1 MWAATGQAALEESR
15 ILVISGTA
23 TSTSILKNLVLPGIG
38 HFTILD
44 DARVSPEDAGNN
56 FFLEAQDSIGKL
68 RAEEEVR
75 LLRELNDSVDGQA
88 NTNPLEE
95 LLDKDP
101 GYLTSFSIV
110 IAHNLP
116 GRLLTRLADLLWE
129 ADSSPTL
136 AVVRSAG
143 FVAEFFLQ
151 YHNHA
156 GVWRAVR
163 EVDGS

>member
-1 MWAATGQAALEESR
+1 M
-15 ILVISGTA
+15 SG
-23 TSTSILKNLVLPGIG
+23 S
-38 HFTILD
+38 
-44 DARVSPEDAGNN
+44 
-56 FFLEAQDSIGKL
+56 
-68 RAEEEVR
+68 EEEVR

-88 NTNPLEE
+88 NTKSLEE

-156 GVWRAVR
+156 GVWRAVQ